1 MNLKIQNLRIG
12 IRIGLALALPIAGLF
27 ALSIWIVAG
36 YYDTSR
42 NMGKLREMAEL
53 APAISSLVHEMQ
65 KERGIS
71 AGTVSSSGGLA
82 GGSPFAE
89 KLPAQ
94 YRETDVKQAELT
106 RLLSNFNAAHFGGN
120 LAARIA
126 DAQQVLTPLGAWRQ
140 AVSTHTITAAELT
153 ARYSDAIEK
162 LIGIVR
168 EMQILNT
175 GIDFTQAIYA
185 YTHLM
190 EAKEYSGI
198 ERAIGSAGFAAGR
211 FDLASYTRFIELI
224 DRQQLLLAKT
234 RFFAAPEQVALL
246 DHVLSGAEAAEV
258 ERMRRVVINSRDS
271 KPWAIRESPLL
282 GGIEASHWFDVMTRK
297 IDLLRDIESHI
308 ASDLIARA
316 AHAETA
322 ARHAALLVGAFA
334 AILLALTM
342 WLAAAIARGI
352 ILPLERTTKAISSLA
367 ATGSAGDVEVNF
379 EESGRGDEI
388 GSLARAAVV
397 FKGNLLKVVQAEEAL
412 KSDAILRMH
421 HQAMGSISQGVL
433 ITDAQRRITYA
444 NTAFERISGY
454 SEAEVLGLEPTFM
467 YGAETDPET
476 LEKLRAALLHGET
489 FTCTLMNY
497 RKDGTAFWN
506 ELSITPVYDAQGQ
519 LTQFVGGIRDVTQER
534 LVEQEIRIAATA
546 FESLHGIVV
555 TDVSGTIV
563 RVNNAFTDMTGY
575 SSDEVVGQ
583 KPSLFKS
590 GRHDKEFYADMW
602 RQLLDTGGWS
612 GEVWDRRK
620 NGEIYPKWQ
629 TISAVKGPDGQTT
642 HYVAA
647 FSDTT
652 ESKEAEEQI
661 RNLAFYDPLTGLPN
675 RRLLMDRLQQ
685 GQAISA
691 RSRHQGALLFI
702 DLDQFKTLND
712 TMGHDVGDLLLQQV
726 SERLTG
732 CVRDGDTVA
741 RLGGDE
747 FVVMLEELSENPEEA
762 ATQARVAGENILAAL
777 NQPYQLA
784 GHEHHS
790 TPSIGVTLY
799 CGHEITID
807 EMLKRADLAMYQSKA
822 SGRNAMR
829 FFDPQMQAVISNRV
843 ALEKEMRLAL
853 QRGEFLLY
861 YQAQV
866 CGDGCI
872 MGAEALVRWQQPER
886 GMVSPGA
893 FISLA
898 EDTGLIMPLG
908 QWVLETACAQL
919 AAWAMRPDMAHL
931 TLAVNVS
938 ARQFKHPNF
947 VEQVLAALAQT
958 KANPHQLK
966 LELTEGML
974 LDDVEAVIAKMNA
987 LKAHGVTFSLDDF
1000 GTGYSSLSYLKRLP
1014 LYQLK
1019 IDQSFVRD
1027 VLTDPNDAA
1036 IAQTIVTLAHS
1047 MGLAVIAEGVE
1058 TEAQREFLDHSGCR
1072 AFQGY
1077 LFSKPVP
1084 VKDFEQLVERCTQ
1097 QHPGVHDCGCGLDA
1111 GEGI

>member
-1 MNLKIQNLRIG
+1 MNFKMQNLRIG

-27 ALSIWIVAG
+27 ALSIWLVCG

-42 NMGKLREMAEL
+42 NMGQLREMAEL
-53 APAISSLVHEMQ
+53 APAVSSLVHEMQ
-65 KERGIS
+65 KERGVS
-71 AGTVSSSGGLA
+71 AGFISSPGASGG
-82 GGSPFAE
+82 GVFAE
-89 KLPAQ
+89 KLPTQ
-94 YRETDVKQAELT
+94 YHETDAKQAELT
-106 RLLSNFNAAHFGGN
+106 RLLANFNAARFGGN
-120 LAARIA
+120 LAARITA
-126 DAQQVLTPLGAWRQ
+126 AQQRLGLLGAWRK
-140 AVSTHTITAAELT
+140 AVAERAVTATALT
-153 ARYSDAIEK
+153 VQYSGAIEK
-162 LIGIVR
+162 LIDIVE
-168 EMQILNT
+168 EMQLISTDTNLT
-175 GIDFTQAIYA
+175 RAIYA
-185 YTHLM
+185 YTHLIN
-190 EAKEYSGI
+190 AKEYTGV
-198 ERAIGSAGFAAGR
+198 ERAIGSAGFAAGQ
-211 FDLASYTRFIELI
+211 FDPASHKYLIELI
-224 DRQQLLLAKT
+224 DRQQSLLNEF
-234 RFFAAPEQVALL
+234 RFFATPEQVRLL
-246 DHVLSGAEAAEV
+246 DRLFSGAEAAEA
-258 ERMRRVVINSRDS
+258 ERMRRI
-271 KPWAIRESPLL
+271 AIESPAIN
-282 GGIEASHWFDVMTRK
+282 GHGAGEIDSISASRWFDVMTRK
-297 IDLLRDIESHI
+297 IDLLKEFENHL
-308 ASDLIARA
+308 ASDLIAQA
-316 AHAETA
+316 SHAETA
-322 ARHAALLVGAFA
+322 ATRAALLVGALA
-334 AILLALTM
+334 AILLALAV

-352 ILPLERTTKAISSLA
+352 ILPLERTTKSISSLA
-367 ATGSAGDVEVNF
+367 STGNAGDVEVSF

-388 GSLARAAVV
+388 GALARAAVV
-397 FKGNLLKVVQAEEAL
+397 FKENLLKVVQAEEAL

-476 LEKLRAALLHGET
+476 LEKLRAALLRGET

-497 RKDGTAFWN
+497 RKDGTSFWN
-506 ELSITPVYDAQGQ
+506 ELSTTPVYDAQGQ
-519 LTQFVGGIRDVTQER
+519 LTQFVGVIRDVTQER

-555 TDVSGTIV
+555 TDANGTIV

-575 SSDEVVGQ
+575 SAEEVVGQ

-612 GEVWDRRK
+612 GEIWDRRK

-762 ATQARVAGENILAAL
+762 AAQARVAGENILAAL

-784 GHEHHS
+784 GNEHHS

-822 SGRNAMR
+822 SGRNAMH

-853 QRGEFLLY
+853 QRREFLLY

-872 MGAEALVRWQQPER
+872 MGAEALIRWQQPER
-886 GMVSPGA
+886 GMVSPAA
-893 FISLA
+893 FIPLA
-898 EDTGLIMPLG
+898 EDTGLILPLG

-919 AAWAMRPDMAHL
+919 AAWGVQPGMDHL

-938 ARQFKHPNF
+938 ARQFKHPSF

-958 KANPHQLK
+958 KANPHRLK

-987 LKAHGVTFSLDDF
+987 LKEHGVTFSLDDF

-1047 MGLAVIAEGVE
+1047 MGLSVIAEGVE

-1084 VKDFEQLVERCTQ
+1084 VKDFEQLVERCIQ
-1097 QHPGVHDCGCGLDA
+1097 QPSGEQDCGCGLDA
-1111 GEGI
+1111 GVGI